1 MNWDNLIKDI
11 PEDTPPSDGRGF
23 AAIPPPPEH
32 DEEVDPRAEI
42 SSDPVK
48 YTVSEMKA
56 VDPKLLTVNSGS
68 GVAIGNK
75 RESGDDKE
83 GKADGPAAKKSK
95 GESFKEKEKRK
106 RDLGMSSR
114 GKSFVEEEKRI
125 LREQFN

>member
-11 PEDTPPSDGRGF
+11 PEDTPLSEGRGF
-23 AAIPPPPEH
+23 TAIPPPPSH
-32 DEEVDPRAEI
+32 DEDVDPRAEI
-42 SSDPVK
+42 SSNPVK
-48 YTVSEMKA
+48 YTVSELKA
-56 VDPKLLTVNSGS
+56 VDPKLLTVNS

-75 RESGDDKE
+75 RESGDDDKV
-83 GKADGPAAKKSK
+83 GGADHPAAKKSK

-106 RDLGMSSR
+106 RDLGMTSR